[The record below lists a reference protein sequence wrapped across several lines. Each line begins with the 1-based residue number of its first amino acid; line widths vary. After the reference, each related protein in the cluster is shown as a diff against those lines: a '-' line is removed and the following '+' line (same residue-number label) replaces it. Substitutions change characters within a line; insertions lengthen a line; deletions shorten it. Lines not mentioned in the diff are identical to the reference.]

1 MRPNRNTRSAVC
13 LIAAL
18 IALAAGAPPAWASY
32 SKGGAFRLPGYGA
45 RAWAMAGAATATV
58 DDEGAVWW
66 NPAML
71 SQLRSAMAGA
81 SYVNL
86 VPGAT
91 AQQSQLAYA
100 RVLQRSEPGAGDERG
115 AATARHAV
123 GALYTNLHLD
133 VGDETYNENY
143 LRLAYAYSPDYF
155 VTFAVAGDLYAS
167 TSGVPDFDAVGT
179 SVDFA
184 SRLTL
189 TEHVTVAAVARNAF
203 SRYSFDDGR
212 DAKRDRSFVFGAAL
226 RSVPRTTIEG
236 DVVFERNELGRL
248 AVGMETDYLFDLL
261 SLRGGYEVINTGRS
275 RAIPH
280 FGFGLRALRERLSVH
295 YNANLDDEKGFED
308 THRFSLSVSI

>member
-1 MRPNRNTRSAVC
+1 MRPNPNMRSAVC
-13 LIAAL
+13 LTVVIA
-18 IALAAGAPPAWASY
+18 ALAAGAPPAWASY

-45 RAWAMAGAATATV
+45 RAWAMAGAAAATV

-71 SQLRSAMAGA
+71 SQLRSDVVGA

-100 RVLQRSEPGAGDERG
+100 RVLRWSDPETAGQDG
-115 AATARHAV
+115 GATARHAL

-184 SRLTL
+184 ARLTL
-189 TEHVTVAAVARNAF
+189 TEDVTVAAVARNAF

-212 DAKRDRSFVFGAAL
+212 DGKRERMFVFGAAL
-226 RSVPRTTIEG
+226 HSVPRATIES
-236 DVVFERNELGRL
+236 DLVFERNELGRF
-248 AVGMETDYLFDLL
+248 AVGVETDYLFDLL

-280 FGFGLRALRERLSVH
+280 FGFGLRALRDRLSVH
-295 YNANLDDEKGFED
+295 YNANLDDDKAFED